1 MSPDIVPFH
10 DVSPLAVA
18 GLVLI
23 YFLSFLIRGLIGFG
37 SAMPAVL
44 GSAWILP
51 PHDAVL
57 IALLTSVFAQVQ
69 MLPQGFRDADWKV
82 TRPLLAG
89 TLLSILLGVWIFAS
103 LKAGSLTVV
112 LGACL
117 TFAVLADM
125 AQLTK
130 RLAARLPLD
139 HFSVV
144 FTLGALAGLIA
155 GLAGAGANY
164 FMSFYVR
171 WAVPRPLPFR
181 ATNIIISGVM
191 SLWRAAISLG
201 IGLITVKLVL
211 EAALVMPAVYA
222 GGWAGRRLMG
232 RLSDRR
238 YFMTF
243 QILLLLASL
252 GLIWK
257 GLGAPAQP

>member
-1 MSPDIVPFH
+1 MSPEILPFH
-10 DVSPLAVA
+10 DVSPLAVI
-18 GLVLI
+18 GLVLV

-51 PHDAVL
+51 PHEAVL

-69 MLPQGFRDADWKV
+69 LLPQGFRDADWKV

-89 TLLSILLGVWIFAS
+89 TVVSILLGVWIFAS
-103 LKAGSLTVV
+103 LKAEALTVV

-130 RLAARLPLD
+130 RLATRLPLD
-139 HFSVV
+139 HFSVA
-144 FTLGALAGLIA
+144 FALGALAGLIA
-155 GLAGAGANY
+155 GIAGAGANY
-164 FMSFYVR
+164 FMSFYIR
-171 WAVPRPLPFR
+171 WAVPKPLPFR

-191 SLWRAAISLG
+191 AFWRAAISLA
-201 IGLITVKLVL
+201 IGLITIKLTL
-211 EAALVMPAVYA
+211 EAALVMPAAYA

-238 YFMTF
+238 YFLTF
-243 QILLLLASL
+243 QVLLLLASL
-252 GLIWK
+252 GLVWK
-257 GLGAPAQP
+257 GLGAKG